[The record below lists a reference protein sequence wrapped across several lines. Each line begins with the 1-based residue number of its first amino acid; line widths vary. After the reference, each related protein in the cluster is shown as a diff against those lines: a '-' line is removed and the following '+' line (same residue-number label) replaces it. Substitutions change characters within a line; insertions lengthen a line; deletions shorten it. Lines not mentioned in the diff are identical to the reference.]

1 MFRHL
6 PPDANFVTLE
16 EEELERWRSRDV
28 FHRSVDRRAGAS
40 PWVFYEGPPTA
51 NGKPGLHHVWARV
64 YKDLFC
70 RYRTMR
76 GYRVHRRAGWDT
88 HGLPVEV
95 EVEKRLG
102 VNGKRQIEDE
112 IGIGEFVRLCR
123 ESVRSYVSDWEALT
137 ERIGYWVDTDHAY
150 WTFDSGYVQS
160 VWWLLKRLFDAG
172 LLYED
177 LKVVPYCPRCGTA
190 LSSHELGQPEV
201 YTEEED
207 ESAYVKLALVD
218 PDPAVTGDARWL
230 LVWTTTPWTL
240 LSNTGVAAHPDL
252 TYLVVDG
259 MIVAEDLADEA
270 LGEGA
275 AARATHRLAGR
286 DLKDHRYERPF
297 DVVPV
302 PVGRSAGR
310 GWRVVLADFVTTDEG
325 TGLVHLAPAFGE
337 IDRQVGRAE
346 SLPTVNPV
354 GPDGRF
360 TEDGGFVAG
369 VAVREANGAVNDRL
383 EAAGLLFKRHRYR
396 HTYPHCW
403 RCGTALIYWGKPSW
417 YVATSERK
425 HDLLA
430 ANQTVAWHPPYIRDG
445 RFGEWLENN
454 VDWALSR
461 DRYWG
466 TPLPIWRCEDG
477 HVFCVG
483 SLAELS
489 ELAGRDL
496 SGLDPHR
503 PAIDEV
509 EVPCPECAVVA
520 GVQVAA
526 GSATGYV
533 GSELPVA
540 TARRIEPVIDAWFDS
555 GSMPAAQVGY
565 PHLPTS
571 KEGFAFPADFVAEA
585 IDQTRGWFYS
595 LLAVNTLVFGQA
607 PYRHVM
613 VLGHL
618 VDADGRKMSKS
629 KGNVIDPWELVRSRG
644 ADPLRWWMFSQGS
657 PWTPT
662 RVSVAAID
670 TSMRAVLLTLWNTVS
685 FFTTYASLNGFE
697 PGDAAVPPP
706 EKRPVLD
713 RWLRS
718 RLATTVVAVTEA
730 LDGYEP
736 LEAATALGQLV
747 DDLSNWYVRRSRRR
761 FWRTDPETPAGD
773 VLAAQATLHEALSA
787 VVLLLAP
794 VCPFVSERLW
804 RAMGGEDAIGTAG
817 AAGTAAAAGTADT
830 AATAGAAGIAGDAS
844 PVDSVHLCTWPVG
857 DDAAVDLALEEQMAL
872 ARQLASLG
880 RAARGDAGVRVR
892 QPLARAL
899 VFLAPGSPPLLAD
912 VVAEELNVDEVVVAD
927 ELSDVLSLE
936 LVPNF
941 RALGPRLGEAVKEV
955 RSALASLDAAQAAG
969 ALEGGESVTVTLA
982 DGPVQLDVSE
992 VEVRV
997 RGQAGFAVSREGG
1010 AVVALDLA
1018 LDDDLRRRGTVRE
1031 VVRQVQDLRR
1041 ARGFEVSDRVR
1052 LWLTGV
1058 PSELFD
1064 AIGREVLAVRV
1075 TDGPGAGRSHAL
1087 ELDGEIQVANGLQ
1100 GTPEAWL
1107 EKA

>member
-6 PPDANFVTLE
+6 PPDVDFVTLE
-16 EEELERWRSRDV
+16 DEELARWRERDV
-28 FHRSVDRRAGAS
+28 FHRSVERRAGAEE
-40 PWVFYEGPPTA
+40 WVFYEGPPTA

-76 GYRVHRRAGWDT
+76 GYRVQRRAGWDT

-102 VNGKRQIEDE
+102 VNGKRQIEE
-112 IGIGEFVRLCR
+112 EVGIAEFVRLCR
-123 ESVRSYVSDWEALT
+123 ESVQGYVADWEALT
-137 ERIGYWVDTDHAY
+137 ERIGYWLDTDHAY
-150 WTFDSGYVQS
+150 WTFDPSYVQS
-160 VWWLLKRLFDAG
+160 VWWLLKQLFDAG

-207 ESAYVKLALVD
+207 ESAYVKLAVVD
-218 PDPAVTGDARWL
+218 ADPAVVGDARWL

-252 TYLVVDG
+252 AYVVVDG
-259 MIVAEDLADEA
+259 MVVAEALADEA

-275 AARATHRLAGR
+275 AARATHRLVGR
-286 DLKDHRYERPF
+286 DLKDLRYRRPF

-302 PVGRSAGR
+302 PAGEDASR

-346 SLPTVNPV
+346 GLPTLNPV

-360 TEDGGFVAG
+360 TSDGGFVAG
-369 VAVREANGAVNDRL
+369 QAVRDANGVVNDRL
-383 EAAGLLFKRHRYR
+383 EEAGLLFKRHHYR

-425 HDLLA
+425 RDLIA
-430 ANQTVAWHPPYIRDG
+430 ANHTVAWHPPYIRDG

-477 HVFCVG
+477 HVLCVG
-483 SLAELS
+483 SLQELS
-489 ELAGRDL
+489 ELAGRDVT
-496 SGLDPHR
+496 GVDPHR

-509 EVPCPECAVVA
+509 AFPCPECAAVA
-520 GVQVAA
+520 GAQVAA

-533 GSELPVA
+533 ESELPIA

-565 PHLPTS
+565 PHAAGS
-571 KEGFAFPADFVAEA
+571 KDAFRFPADFVAEA

-595 LLAVNTLVFGQA
+595 LLAVNTLDFGKA

-629 KGNVIDPWELVRSRG
+629 KGNVVDPWDLVRSRG

-662 RVSVAAID
+662 RVSVGAVD
-670 TSMRAVLLTLWNTVS
+670 TSMRGTLLTLWNTVG
-685 FFTTYASLNGFE
+685 FFTTYASLNGFD
-697 PGDAAVPPP
+697 PADPAVPAPH
-706 EKRPVLD
+706 ERPVLD

-718 RLATTVVAVTEA
+718 RLATTVQAVTDG
-730 LDGYEP
+730 LDAYEP
-736 LEAATALGQLV
+736 LEAAAALGQLV

-761 FWRTDPETPAGD
+761 FWRTDPDTPPSDA
-773 VLAAQATLHEALSA
+773 LAAQATLYEALAA

-794 VCPFVSERLW
+794 FCPFVSERLW
-804 RAMGGEDAIGTAG
+804 RALGGETE
-817 AAGTAAAAGTADT
+817 AAGG
-830 AATAGAAGIAGDAS
+830 
-844 PVDSVHLCTWPVG
+844 VDSVHLCTWPRP
-857 DDAAVDLALEEQMAL
+857 DPDALDQPLEEQMAL
-872 ARQLASLG
+872 ARRLASLG
-880 RAARGDAGVRVR
+880 RAARSEAGVRVR

-899 VFLAPGSPPLLAD
+899 VFLAPGSPTILSDMVAD
-912 VVAEELNVDEVVVAD
+912 ELNVDEVVVAA
-927 ELSDVLSLE
+927 ELGDVLTLE

-941 RALGPRLGEAVKEV
+941 RALGPRLGEAVKRV
-955 RSALASLDAAQAAG
+955 RPALASLDAARAAG
-969 ALEGGESVTVTLA
+969 TLESGGTVTVTL
-982 DGPVQLDVSE
+982 DDVPVELGPEE

-1018 LDDDLRRRGTVRE
+1018 LTDDLRRRGLLRE
-1031 VVRQVQDLRR
+1031 VVRQLQDLRR
-1041 ARGFEVSDRVR
+1041 ARGLAVSDRIR

-1058 PSELFD
+1058 PAELFD
-1064 AIGREVLAVRV
+1064 AVAREVLAVSV
-1075 TDGPGAGRSHAL
+1075 EVGPGPGEGAPLDLAGAEEPATGAADAGARGAGAAGGAPGA
-1087 ELDGEIQVANGLQ
+1087 DAVPA
-1100 GTPEAWL
+1100 AWL
-1107 EKA
+1107 ERA